1 MPDFSPYIRIVIP
14 IAILFSFLLSFLA
27 IPPIVK
33 IAKKHN
39 LLVFPNHR
47 DTHYGGIPRL
57 GGLAIFISVTF
68 SLIFFSSIN
77 TVLYFKSILTGML
90 ILFFI
95 GLHDDLNSLRAY
107 KKLIGE
113 AVAIGFVIAGGVIFS
128 NLHGFLG
135 IYEIPMVVGIPITI
149 FILIVIIN
157 SFNLIDGI
165 DGLASGLGIQIALV
179 FGLYFYFSGALKFA
193 MLSAI
198 LFGALTG
205 FFYHN
210 VLSRKN
216 KIFMGDSGSLIL
228 GLLIGLMVW
237 RFNQVAA
244 TAILPFPIHAAPA
257 VAMGIM
263 TLPLFDTLRVFT
275 LRIFRNKSPFN
286 ADRIHIHHIL
296 LDYGLSQGS
305 VRNILLTFNLFMGA
319 IALSLQFFTHSILL
333 IILILLTICLLC
345 QYFLSRYR
353 PANTKEI
360 HELPN
365 PNLPDST

>member
-1 MPDFSPYIRIVIP
+1 MLDFSAYIRIVIP
-14 IAILFSFLLSFLA
+14 IAVVFSFLLSFLA
-27 IPPIVK
+27 IPPIVR
-33 IAKKHN
+33 IAKKHK
-39 LLVFPNHR
+39 LLVYPNHR
-47 DTHYGGIPRL
+47 DTHNGGVPRL

-95 GLHDDLNSLRAY
+95 GLHDDLDSLRAY

-135 IYEIPMVVGIPITI
+135 IYEIPLAVGIPVSV

-165 DGLASGLGIQIALV
+165 DGLASGLGMQITLV
-179 FGLYFYFSGALKFA
+179 FGLYFYFSDALKFA
-193 MLSAI
+193 MLAAI
-198 LFGALTG
+198 LFGALSG

-228 GLLIGLMVW
+228 GLLIGIMVW
-237 RFNQVAA
+237 RFNELASSVNSAFV
-244 TAILPFPIHAAPA
+244 IFAAPA
-257 VAMGIM
+257 VSMGIL

-275 LRIFRNKSPFN
+275 LRIFRNRSPFD
-286 ADRIHIHHIL
+286 ADRTHVHHIL
-296 LDYGLSQGS
+296 LDYGLSHSS
-305 VRNILLTFNLFMGA
+305 VRNILLSFNLLMGS
-319 IALSLQFFTHSILL
+319 LGFFLQFYIHSILI
-333 IILILLTICLLC
+333 IILILLSICLLC
-345 QYFLSRYR
+345 QFFLSKHR
-353 PANTKEI
+353 PAKAKKG
-360 HELPN
+360 
-365 PNLPDST
+365 

>member
-1 MPDFSPYIRIVIP
+1 MLDFSPYIPFVIP
-14 IAILFSFLLSFLA
+14 AAVAFAFLLSFLS

-47 DTHYGGIPRL
+47 DVHNGGIPRL
-57 GGLAIFISVTF
+57 GGLAIFITVIF

-95 GLHDDLNSLRAY
+95 GLHDDLMPLRAW

-113 AVAIGFVIAGGVIFS
+113 AVAIGFVMAGGIIFS
-128 NLHGFLG
+128 DLHGFLG
-135 IYEIPMVVGIPITI
+135 INQIPLAAGIPITI

-165 DGLASGLGIQIALV
+165 DGLASGLGMQITLV
-179 FGLYFYFSGALKFA
+179 YGLYFYFSEALKFA
-193 MLSAI
+193 MLAAI

-228 GLLIGLMVW
+228 GLLIGIMAW
-237 RFNQVAA
+237 RFNEIAS
-244 TAILPFPIHAAPA
+244 TANSVFVIHAAPA
-257 VAMGIM
+257 ISMGILS
-263 TLPLFDTLRVFT
+263 LPLFDTLRVFT
-275 LRIFRNKSPFN
+275 LRILRNKSPFD
-286 ADRIHIHHIL
+286 ADRTHVHHIL
-296 LDYGLSQGS
+296 LDYNLSHNA
-305 VRNILLTFNLFMGA
+305 VRNILLTFNLLMGA
-319 IALSLQFFTHSILL
+319 FAFLLQHYTHSIIL
-333 IILILLTICLLC
+333 IILILLAICLAC
-345 QYFLSRYR
+345 QYFLSRHR
-353 PANTKEI
+353 PVLRN
-360 HELPN
+360 
-365 PNLPDST
+365 S